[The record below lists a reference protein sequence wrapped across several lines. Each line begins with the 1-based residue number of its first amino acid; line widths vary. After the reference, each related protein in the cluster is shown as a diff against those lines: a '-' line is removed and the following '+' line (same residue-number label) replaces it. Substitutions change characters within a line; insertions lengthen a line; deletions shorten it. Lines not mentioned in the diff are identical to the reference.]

1 MSSNKRL
8 FLQISILLPLKLLH
22 VSFDFTNQYL
32 LCSENC
38 GRKISVFF
46 VVSIIIDN
54 YNNFYENNLV
64 HQQEEAF

>member
-46 VVSIIIDN
+46 CCFN
-54 YNNFYENNLV
+54 YNW
-64 HQQEEAF
+64 